1 MTELFDNISQA
12 QRERM
17 SYIDFRLDFFGE
29 INRGDLVSR
38 FGIKDAAAT
47 RDITLYRKVGSSNIE
62 YDNQARI
69 YLRRS
74 TYQPLFPRTT
84 QQTLTALASGLGD
97 NYIGSDST
105 IIPCES
111 PLDLVSPN
119 LLILSSIT
127 RAIHQNHS
135 ISINYLSLSSGESYR
150 EIVPHALINNGLRW
164 HVRAYDRK
172 NFRFADFVINRITTV
187 DSSDTSIGHQELPE
201 HDIDWNTQVAL
212 TLVPHPKIKH
222 IESIK
227 NEYCMTDDKLIV
239 PVKSALAGYTLR
251 RWNVDCSTDHN
262 LTGGE
267 YHLWLENNAEIADK
281 ASLTVAPGYIKH

>member
-1 MTELFDNISQA
+1 MTNSFDTISQA

-47 RDITLYRKVGSSNIE
+47 RDITLYRKVGFDNIE

-69 YLRRS
+69 YLRRDS
-74 TYQPLFPRTT
+74 YTPLFPRTH
-84 QQTLTALASGLGD
+84 QQTFTAIASGLGD
-97 NYIGSDST
+97 NYIGSDNT
-105 IIPCES
+105 VIPCES
-111 PLDLVSPN
+111 PVELISPN
-119 LLILSSIT
+119 LEVLSAVT
-127 RAIHQNHS
+127 RAIHQKRP

-150 EIVPHALINNGLRW
+150 EIVPHAMVNNSLRW

-172 NFRFADFVINRITTV
+172 NSRFADFVINRITTV
-187 DSSDTSIGHQELPE
+187 DRSDTSVDLQELPE
-201 HDIDWNTQVAL
+201 HDLDWNTQVAL
-212 TLVPHPKIKH
+212 KLVPHPQIKH

-227 NEYCMTDDKLIV
+227 NEYGMTDDGITV
-239 PVKSALAGYTLR
+239 TVRSALAGYTLR
-251 RWNVDCSTDHN
+251 RWNVDCSTDHH

-267 YHLWLENNAEIADK
+267 YHLWLENTAEIAEK
-281 ASLTVAPGYIKH
+281 ASLTVAPK